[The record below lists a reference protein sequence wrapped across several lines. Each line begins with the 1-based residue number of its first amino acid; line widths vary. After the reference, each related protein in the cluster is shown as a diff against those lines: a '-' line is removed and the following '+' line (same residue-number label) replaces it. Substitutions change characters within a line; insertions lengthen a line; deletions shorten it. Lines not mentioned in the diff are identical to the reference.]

1 MAQLSESVA
10 IVKVSRLLK
19 DGESVK
25 TLLDEDMVAQ
35 LEAVIQELVSDDKA
49 LVEVILDE

>member
-10 IVKVSRLLK
+10 VVKVSRLVK
-19 DGESVK
+19 DNEVCK
-25 TLLDEDMVAQ
+25 NLLDEDMIAQ
-35 LEAVIQELVSDDKA
+35 LEAVIQELVGDDRA